1 MGRAVV
7 CVVGGG
13 TAGLE
18 GLLAARA
25 LLGDEHELVL
35 LAPEREFRYRPM
47 SPRALFRPARER
59 GLPMAEIV
67 ARAGARWIADRAD
80 VVDQSAR
87 RLTTRDGDT
96 VEFDYLLLAPGART
110 RRALRQGHVWRR
122 GESPAFLDRLLDDL
136 AAERVRSVAVTVP
149 RGARW
154 PLPAYELAL
163 VLAWSTAERGARV
176 ALVTA
181 EQEPLAMLGREASEL
196 ISRELAE
203 AGVETIAGVEAVD
216 RAGALG
222 GGEPDEEDPVEL
234 LLAPEHDAAAGALTA
249 EPTDPARVEPGAARP
264 ASFDRLISLATA
276 MGPFIG
282 GVATDAAGFVEVD
295 EMLRVCGSERVWA
308 VGACVSA
315 ALEHSALAAG
325 QADAAVAAIAEA
337 AGRPRQAGQ
346 DARAPELTGLLLS
359 EQRERWMAENPPGTV
374 EPSTRCLWWPP
385 GRAVGRML
393 AREIE
398 ALDPELGV
406 DLGEHPAGLPVHV
419 PIALGCDADAAPS
432 APNRPSDDVRVA
444 RLRDLENRQLLS
456 IRRRELAADAEV
468 RELSA
473 RLGALAERQHKAIT
487 ELRRRGYLRDRS
499 G

>member
-1 MGRAVV
+1 M

-18 GLLAARA
+18 ALLGAREQ
-25 LLGDEHELVL
+25 LGDEHELVL

-47 SPRALFRPARER
+47 SPHALFRPARER
-59 GLPMAEIV
+59 SLPMRDVV
-67 ARAGARWIADRAD
+67 ARARARWIADRVD
-80 VVDQSAR
+80 VVDESTR

-96 VEFDYLLLAPGART
+96 VEFDYVLLAPGARAS
-110 RRALRQGHVWRR
+110 RALSQGHVWRR
-122 GESPAFLDRLLDDL
+122 GENPAFLDRLLRDL
-136 AAERVRSVAVTVP
+136 AGERVRSVAVTVP

-163 VLAWSTAERGARV
+163 VLGWSASGSGARV

-181 EQEPLAMLGREASEL
+181 EQEPLGMLGTEASEL
-196 ISRELAE
+196 ICRELAD
-203 AGVETIAGVEAVD
+203 AGVETIAGVEAID
-216 RAGALG
+216 REAAVVGRT
-222 GGEPDEEDPVEL
+222 PDEEDPVEL
-234 LLAPEHDAAAGALTA
+234 LLAPEPQGAGDALLA
-249 EPTDPARVEPGAARP
+249 EPTDPARVEPGVAGH
-264 ASFDRLISLATA
+264 ASFDRLISLATT

-295 EMLRVCGSERVWA
+295 ETLRACGSERVWA
-308 VGACVSA
+308 VGACISA

-325 QADAAVAAIAEA
+325 QADAAIAAIAA
-337 AGRPRQAGQ
+337 ALGAPTPVGAEP
-346 DARAPELTGLLLS
+346 RAPELTGLLLS
-359 EQRERWMAENPPGTV
+359 EQRERWLAENPPGTV

-419 PIALGCDADAAPS
+419 PIALGCDSASPVGSAAP
-432 APNRPSDDVRVA
+432 PGDDVRTA
-444 RLRDLENRQLLS
+444 RLRDLENRQLLA
-456 IRRRELAADAEV
+456 IRRRELDAAAEV
-468 RELSA
+468 RDLSS
-473 RLGALAERQHKAIT
+473 RLGELAERQRKAIAQ
-487 ELRRRGYLRDRS
+487 LRGHGYLRDR
-499 G
+499 GG